1 MAQKNKATRCSVQYT
16 LYPAGL
22 FSMYT
27 DLWGNDVLQI
37 VAVCC
42 KIRTERSSALHKE
55 QFRELSV
62 KFCATCK
69 NHDDLNSWAEQI
81 EV

>member
-1 MAQKNKATRCSVQYT
+1 MYSEIMAQENKATRSSVQYT

-27 DLWGNDVLQI
+27 DLCGNDVLQI

-42 KIRTERSSALHKE
+42 KSRTERSSALQKE
-55 QFRELSV
+55 QFRVLSF
-62 KFCATCK
+62 KICRTCK
-69 NHDDLNSWAEQI
+69 NHDDLNS
-81 EV
+81 

>member
-1 MAQKNKATRCSVQYT
+1 MAQKNKAARCSVQYT

-22 FSMYT
+22 FSKYN
-27 DLWGNDVLQI
+27 DLCGIDVLQI

-42 KIRTERSSALHKE
+42 NSRTEHSIALHKE

-62 KFCATCK
+62 KFRGTCK
-69 NHDDLNSWAEQI
+69 NHDALNPWADQI